1 MKTRTENVQLQLQ
14 IHSNVRQT
22 IELTVGNEILRA
34 RLVNSASREIIMPES
49 FGCGNN
55 SIPLIKGD
63 DFLIQIIL
71 YTYVISR
78 GVCAEERARESTWV
92 ESL

>member
-1 MKTRTENVQLQLQ
+1 MKGE
-14 IHSNVRQT
+14 
-22 IELTVGNEILRA
+22 
-34 RLVNSASREIIMPES
+34 
-49 FGCGNN
+49 
-55 SIPLIKGD
+55 